1 MSEQPE
7 PTWQP
12 LSKLPLI
19 AYAQRGMR
27 EAADDV
33 YHSLMEAKPKPHVL
47 DDATIARVIRVHT
60 AQRDDLW
67 LYAEQHRRWLTQQPT
82 EAQRQEIERLDGE
95 LTHLRAT
102 LDAVLAL
109 ADELKDQTIERTL
122 AKSDLEL
129 GIEAAVRWTRPTD
142 E

>member
-1 MSEQPE
+1 MMSNQPE

-19 AYAQRGMR
+19 AYAIDGMR

-33 YHSLMEAKPKPHVL
+33 HQNLEAARPKPYVM
-47 DDATIARVIRVHT
+47 DDATIARVIRVYT
-60 AQRDDLW
+60 EQRDDLW
-67 LYAEQHRRWLTQQPT
+67 LYDEQLRRWQTQRPT
-82 EAQRQEIERLDGE
+82 EAQRQEIARLAGE

-102 LDAVLAL
+102 LDTVLTL

-129 GIEAAVRWTRPTD
+129 GIEAMLR
-142 E
+142 